1 MLQIPHTMLVWER
14 WALLQAHF
22 QALPEM
28 LSTSS
33 GYAAV
38 LQQLMKAISIVL
50 LQMVRHEYS

>member
-1 MLQIPHTMLVWER
+1 MLVWAR

-38 LQQLMKAISIVL
+38 LQQLMKTISIAL
-50 LQMVRHEYS
+50 LQMVQHEYS